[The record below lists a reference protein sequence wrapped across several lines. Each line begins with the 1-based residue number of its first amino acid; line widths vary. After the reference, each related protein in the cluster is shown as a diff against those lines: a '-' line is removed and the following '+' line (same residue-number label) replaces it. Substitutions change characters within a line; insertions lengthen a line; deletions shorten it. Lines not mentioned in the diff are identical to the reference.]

1 MLHYDPSLMPH
12 PLDNPI
18 WNALNTGSAM
28 FAHGDQN
35 RKFIH
40 PEMGFFAGLPS
51 YEKENIELL
60 YTSCESGQ
68 RVILFTPDHLELND
82 NWLVLNDHELLQMVW
97 EKDAK
102 TENSSV
108 SLTQL
113 GEKNI
118 PAMLE
123 LTALTKPGP
132 FISRTIDF
140 GGYFGVFEGE
150 KLISMAGKRL
160 SPDPFTEISAVCT
173 HPDFLGNGLSA
184 KVIQRVIEEIQSE
197 GKTPFLHAYPE
208 NTPAIKVYSKLGFK
222 PRAMLRVYL
231 LEKVS

>member
-1 MLHYDPSLMPH
+1 MPH

-28 FAHGDQN
+28 FSHGDQN
-35 RKFIH
+35 SKFIQ
-40 PEMGFFAGLPS
+40 PDMGFFAGLPS
-51 YEKENIELL
+51 YEQENIERLFTACN
-60 YTSCESGQ
+60 YGQ
-68 RVILFTPDHLELND
+68 RVILFTPGHLQLSD
-82 NWLVLNDHELLQMVW
+82 KWLVLNDHELLQMVC
-97 EKDAK
+97 EK
-102 TENSSV
+102 NSKAESSSIDV
-108 SLTQL
+108 VDL
-113 GEKNI
+113 GEKDI

-160 SPDPFTEISAVCT
+160 SPEPFTEISAVCT
-173 HPDFLGNGLSA
+173 HLDFLGKGLSA
-184 KVIQRVIEEIQSE
+184 KVIQRVIEEIQAE
-197 GKTPFLHAYPE
+197 GKTPFLHVYPE

-231 LEKVS
+231 LEKIG